1 MWGKWAKT
9 MCCYVKSVCLGTYAI
24 RESKTT
30 TISSGGTRLRCEDHS
45 CMIWCLWIENG
56 GGVSYSLL
64 GTMKEML
71 SIKLFYRYLCVQVS
85 SSPNWFPF
93 QPCWRQITHSL
104 TPNRLAYSTHTRKLL
119 HCPVSSTDRKCLLQI
134 YIWSPLCCDQISS
147 RQGKDKLTEFIW
159 VKLHSGSNAIHII
172 CVPWDVILACDNL
185 FNITKLAGI
194 KCIFFI

>member
-1 MWGKWAKT
+1 MLLEKAKPPPSPQGELGFD
-9 MCCYVKSVCLGTYAI
+9 VKITAV
-24 RESKTT
+24 
-30 TISSGGTRLRCEDHS
+30 
-45 CMIWCLWIENG
+45 WFG

-159 VKLHSGSNAIHII
+159 VKLHSGSNAIHIRY
-172 CVPWDVILACDNL
+172 VPWDVILACDNV

-194 KCIFFI
+194 KCIFFYFTLCWKCLLEKPLLCKRIVQLV